1 MSKNIYFILFIII
14 ASFLLYLTQSKYGKV
29 SLNKSISACVIAQM
43 KKDNNLTN
51 INAEKFCKK
60 EIKKKIKD

>member
-43 KKDNNLTN
+43 KKDNNLTKSS
-51 INAEKFCKK
+51 AEKFCMK

>member
-1 MSKNIYFILFIII
+1 MCIRDR
-14 ASFLLYLTQSKYGKV
+14 SKYGKV

-43 KKDNNLTN
+43 KKDNNLTKS
-51 INAEKFCKK
+51 NAEAFCKK